1 MKKIL
6 DVQALD
12 AGYGD
17 ISVLRG
23 VSLHA
28 YPSEIISIV
37 GANGAGKTTLLLT
50 LAGLIKP
57 TSGEVRFLDED
68 ITEMP
73 AYLRP
78 HHRLSLVA
86 EGGRLFPFMTVQEN
100 LRLGA
105 YPQEV
110 RASRDQ
116 RMEEVFEIFPILKE
130 RRTQFA
136 SHLSGGER
144 QMCAIAR
151 AMMSNPTL
159 LMLDEPSVGLS
170 PLITYAVFDAV
181 KLLVQRG
188 GLTVLLVEQNVGIAL
203 EIADRG
209 YVLDHGAIV
218 YEGAAD
224 KLINDP
230 VIKETYMGL

>member
-1 MKKIL
+1 MNKIL
-6 DVQALD
+6 DVKDLD

-37 GANGAGKTTLLLT
+37 GANGAGKTTLLSA

-57 TSGEVRFLDED
+57 TSGEVRFLGDN
-68 ITEMP
+68 ITQMP
-73 AYLRP
+73 AHLRP
-78 HHRLSLVA
+78 HHHLSLVA
-86 EGGRLFPFMTVQEN
+86 EGGRLFPFMSVQEN
-100 LRLGA
+100 LQLGA
-105 YPQEV
+105 YPKAA
-110 RASRDQ
+110 RTSREQ
-116 RMEEVFEIFPILKE
+116 RMEDVFEIFPILRE
-130 RRTQFA
+130 RRSQFA
-136 SHLSGGER
+136 GQLSGGER

-151 AMMSNPTL
+151 AMMSRPTL

-170 PLITYAVFDAV
+170 PLITYEVFEAL
-181 KLLVQRG
+181 KLLVQRES
-188 GLTVLLVEQNVGIAL
+188 LTVLLVEQNVGIAL

-209 YVLDHGAIV
+209 YVLDHGVIV
-218 YEGAAD
+218 YQGEAD
-224 KLINDP
+224 ALINDP